1 MTLSDGNLNIGT
13 AGKGI
18 DFSAAAN
25 QGGATSELLD
35 DYEEGSFTPAL
46 LNDGS
51 TTYSKQKGKYTK
63 IGNMVWFNIE
73 IHINNEDSSATSTT
87 GVAVPFNNNTDSQV
101 SARLVGN
108 NGWDLSGLNT
118 ENLAGWMSN
127 NDNNMYFYKN
137 SGSNLN
143 GISVNDI
150 GSNGEVVVEFFMRT
164 NSG

>member
-1 MTLSDGNLNIGT
+1 
-13 AGKGI
+13 
-18 DFSAAAN
+18 
-25 QGGATSELLD
+25 
-35 DYEEGSFTPAL
+35 
-46 LNDGS
+46 
-51 TTYSKQKGKYTK
+51 
-63 IGNMVWFNIE
+63 MVWFNIE
-73 IHINNEDSSATSTT
+73 IHINSEDSSATSTT
-87 GVAVPFNNNTDSQV
+87 GVAVPFNNNTDCQV

-108 NGWDLSGLNT
+108 NGWDASGLNT